1 MSRLNE
7 LYPGCGDCYNL
18 IVRLDAFLRHPLTLS
33 LIGTLLG
40 SLLIPWIVGRSSK
53 QAALADTR
61 VKQAIQVMATSNG
74 VDATINKIKTAFEG
88 FEKDALSIEQQDEFL
103 QRREDLR
110 KRVYDLYS
118 EFDSTGWWWARNI
131 YDQARILHLISPAR
145 LDKLNEYIGQY
156 NNNLVETA
164 HTIDIPWQAY
174 LGTDAITHGPGAK
187 EIMPSLGKRLGDLQQ
202 QRGEIAGN
210 MAALFQ

>member
-1 MSRLNE
+1 M
-7 LYPGCGDCYNL
+7 
-18 IVRLDAFLRHPLTLS
+18 RLDPFLRHPLTLS

-74 VDATINKIKTAFEG
+74 VDTTINKIKTAFES
-88 FEKDALSIEQQDEFL
+88 FEKDALSVEQQDEFVR
-103 QRREDLR
+103 RREDLR
-110 KRVYDLYS
+110 KRVYELYS
-118 EFDSTGWWWARNI
+118 DFDSSGWWWARNI
-131 YDQARILHLISPAR
+131 YDQAHILHLIPPAR
-145 LDKLNEYIGQY
+145 LDKMNEYMGQY

-174 LGTDAITHGPGAK
+174 LGTDTITHGPGAK
-187 EIMPSLGKRLGDLQQ
+187 EIMPSLDKRLRNLQQ
-202 QRGEIAGN
+202 QRDEIAGN

>member
-1 MSRLNE
+1 M
-7 LYPGCGDCYNL
+7 
-18 IVRLDAFLRHPLTLS
+18 RLDPFLRHPLTLS

-74 VDATINKIKTAFEG
+74 VDATINKIKTAFES
-88 FEKDALSIEQQDEFL
+88 FEKDALPVEQQDEFL
-103 QRREDLR
+103 RRREDLS
-110 KRVYDLYS
+110 KRVYELYS
-118 EFDSTGWWWARNI
+118 DFDSTGWWWARNI
-131 YDQARILHLISPAR
+131 YDQAHILHLIPPAR
-145 LDKLNEYIGQY
+145 LDKMNENMGQY

-174 LGTDAITHGPGAK
+174 LGTDTITHGPGAK
-187 EIMPSLGKRLGDLQQ
+187 EIMPSLDKRLRNFQQ
-202 QRGEIAGN
+202 QRDQIAGN

>member
-1 MSRLNE
+1 M
-7 LYPGCGDCYNL
+7 
-18 IVRLDAFLRHPLTLS
+18 RLDPFLRHPLTLS

-61 VKQAIQVMATSNG
+61 VKQAMQVMATSNG
-74 VDATINKIKTAFEG
+74 VDATINKIKTAFES
-88 FEKDALSIEQQDEFL
+88 FEKDALSVEQQDEFVR
-103 QRREDLR
+103 RREDLR
-110 KRVYDLYS
+110 KRVYELYS
-118 EFDSTGWWWARNI
+118 DFDSSGWWWARNI
-131 YDQARILHLISPAR
+131 YDQAHILHLIPPAR
-145 LDKLNEYIGQY
+145 LDKMNEYMGQY

-174 LGTDAITHGPGAK
+174 LGTDTITHGPGAK
-187 EIMPSLGKRLGDLQQ
+187 EIMPSLDKRLRNLQQ
-202 QRGEIAGN
+202 QRDEIAGN

>member
-1 MSRLNE
+1 MRLAPPTKDKID
-7 LYPGCGDCYNL
+7 L
-18 IVRLDAFLRHPLTLS
+18 FLRHPLTLS
-33 LIGTLLG
+33 LTGMLLG

-53 QAALADTR
+53 QAAVADTR
-61 VKQAIQVMATSNG
+61 LKQAMQVMTTSNG
-74 VDATINKIKTAFEG
+74 VDATINKIETAFEG
-88 FEKDALSIEQQDEFL
+88 FEKDSLSIEQQDEFL

-118 EFDSTGWWWARNI
+118 EFDSTAWWWARNI
-131 YDQARILHLISPAR
+131 YDQAHILHLISPAR

-156 NNNLVETA
+156 NSNLVETA
-164 HTIDIPWQAY
+164 HAIDIPWHAY

-187 EIMPSLGKRLGDLQQ
+187 EIMPSLDKRLRNLQQ
-202 QRGEIAGN
+202 QRSEIAGN

>member
-1 MSRLNE
+1 M
-7 LYPGCGDCYNL
+7 
-18 IVRLDAFLRHPLTLS
+18 RLDPFLRHPLTLS
-33 LIGTLLG
+33 LTGTLLG

-103 QRREDLR
+103 RRREDLR

-118 EFDSTGWWWARNI
+118 DFDSTAWWWPRNI
-131 YDQARILHLISPAR
+131 YDQAHIFHLISPAR
-145 LDKLNEYIGQY
+145 LAKLNEYMGQY
-156 NNNLVETA
+156 NTNLVETA
-164 HTIDIPWQAY
+164 HAIDIPWKAY

-187 EIMPSLGKRLGDLQQ
+187 EIMPSLDKRLRNLQQ

>member
-1 MSRLNE
+1 MRFD
-7 LYPGCGDCYNL
+7 P
-18 IVRLDAFLRHPLTLS
+18 FLRHPLTLS

-61 VKQAIQVMATSNG
+61 VKEAIQVMATSNG
-74 VDATINKIKTAFEG
+74 VDATINKIKTAFES
-88 FEKDALSIEQQDEFL
+88 FEKDALSVEQQDEFL
-103 QRREDLR
+103 RRREDLR

-118 EFDSTGWWWARNI
+118 DFDSTGWWWARNI
-131 YDQARILHLISPAR
+131 YDQAHILHLIPSAR
-145 LDKLNEYIGQY
+145 LNKMNEYMGQY

-174 LGTDAITHGPGAK
+174 LGTDTITHGPGTK
-187 EIMPSLGKRLGDLQQ
+187 ELMPSLDKRLRDLQH
-202 QRGEIAGN
+202 QRDEIAGN